1 MAPAEAD
8 LLVTMS
14 STACL
19 EATDRGSRV
28 ALVLDLG
35 STSGTATRS
44 SSATACRPW
53 CGVR

>member
-1 MAPAEAD
+1 
-8 LLVTMS
+8 MS

-44 SSATACRPW
+44 SYNGLPPVVRRPLKRW
-53 CGVR
+53 AEDHQLF